1 MEKFPEYI
9 NSVVLNLLFCDKH
22 KMNKIKSIFIEDTTN
37 TTIKF
42 SEDSKLLFMFDD
54 DKGTI

>member
-9 NSVVLNLLFCDKH
+9 NSVVLNLFFCDKH